1 MTRRELRID
10 LEGDER
16 LIRQLLQLQGR
27 ARREARGALNQA
39 LGLVRDRAIEGL
51 NSPPK
56 TGRLYKRGGR
66 VHRAS
71 AMGEYPA
78 SDTGNLARSI
88 STELDQAFEAGL
100 DEGLGEGA
108 LVGEVMAD
116 AEYAI
121 PLEYKPQGRGGR
133 PFLRR
138 AMDESRDAI
147 QDIFRALRGKFSA

>member
-1 MTRRELRID
+1 MTKRDLRID

-16 LIRQLLQLQGR
+16 LIRQLLRLQGL

-51 NSPPK
+51 NTGPK
-56 TGRLYKRGGR
+56 TGRVYKRGGR

-71 AMGEYPA
+71 ARGEYPA

-88 STELDQAFEAGL
+88 STELDQSFEAGAEL
-100 DEGLGEGA
+100 DAGEGA
-108 LVGEVMAD
+108 LVGQVLAD
-116 AEYAI
+116 AQYAA
-121 PLEYKPQGRGGR
+121 PLEYKPQGSGGR

-147 QDIFRALRGKFSA
+147 QGIFRSLRGRFSS